1 MTWQRHVYMAWE
13 AATVTCCTNWSVTT
27 LAKLATFA
35 GRCREAASNRDVDV
49 RRPSVVAALAPSDGP
64 WTDGYVVCL
73 IDSTV
78 HPYSCY
84 SKKIG
89 PAVTSHVC
97 VATARYADSSTSPL
111 CDDLILWP
119 GRPLSITLP
128 CTVHRTRQD
137 QHVHS
142 YRPHM
147 HTASHHIS
155 IRCVRAGAG
164 TDTYVPGFGRRR

>member
-1 MTWQRHVYMAWE
+1 MAWE

-89 PAVTSHVC
+89 AHAPYRHVC

-111 CDDLILWP
+111 CDEFNFVA
-119 GRPLSITLP
+119 RPAAVNYTA
-128 CTVHRTRQD
+128 VHRPPYPAARPAGSARTLVQATHA
-137 QHVHS
+137 QH
-142 YRPHM
+142 
-147 HTASHHIS
+147 HHIDQA
-155 IRCVRAGAG
+155 RACVHTG